1 VRLESIPLNNP
12 FLKKILAAGRLT
24 QQGKLAEATVAIQ
37 RALSSGSQAR
47 THTTPSWPMSAGAAV
62 VDAPLVL
69 DGLVR
74 ETITP
79 AHRGADTDA
88 TVADRVSTPER
99 VSTPGRFVASS
110 FTGATGTRAFKVFA
124 PAGFD
129 GESLPLVVMLHGCTQ
144 DPDDFAAGTRM
155 NELAQAEGF
164 FVLYPAQAA
173 RSNAHKCW
181 NWFSP
186 ADQRRGAGEPALLA
200 GMVRHVLQTHSI
212 DPDRVYVAGLS
223 AGGAMAAIL
232 ASEYPDLFAAAGVHS
247 GVAAGA
253 ASDVPSAFSVMK
265 NGPAA
270 APPWPS
276 ASATHWPTPAR
287 DAKSEARP
295 HPAPAPVI
303 VFHGDADATVT
314 AANGD
319 AVIAAALEGVEA
331 VAEKVAGNAT
341 TGQRR
346 TRRTVWRAADAGA
359 DAPTLAEHWV
369 VEGAPHAWSGG
380 ASAGSYTDPEGPD
393 ASREMLRFFL
403 AHPRRHP

>member
-1 VRLESIPLNNP
+1 MRLESISLKNP

-24 QQGKLAEATVAIQ
+24 RQGKLVEATVAIQ
-37 RALSSGSQAR
+37 RALLSGSQAG
-47 THTTPSWPMSAGAAV
+47 TYTAASWPTGAGAAV
-62 VDAPLVL
+62 MDSPLVL

-74 ETITP
+74 EAVTP
-79 AHRGADTDA
+79 TRRDDDADT

-110 FTGATGTRAFKVFA
+110 FTGATGTRAFKLFA
-124 PAGFD
+124 PADFE

-173 RSNAHKCW
+173 RSNSHKCW

-270 APPWPS
+270 APSWPS
-276 ASATHWPTPAR
+276 TGATHWPTPAR
-287 DAKSEARP
+287 DTKVDTPPRR
-295 HPAPAPVI
+295 APAPVI

-314 AANGD
+314 AVNGD
-319 AVIAAALEGVEA
+319 AVIAAALDGIDA
-331 VAEKVAGNAT
+331 VAEKVAGNADAD
-341 TGQRR
+341 QRR
-346 TRRTVWRAADAGA
+346 IRRTVWRAANASA
-359 DAPTLAEHWV
+359 DAPTLAEHWL

-380 ASAGSYTDPEGPD
+380 SPTGSYTDPEGPD

-403 AHPRRHP
+403 AHPRRHG

>member
-1 VRLESIPLNNP
+1 MRLESLPLKNP
-12 FLKKILAAGRLT
+12 FLSKIMAAGRLT
-24 QQGKLAEATVAIQ
+24 RQGKLAEATVAIQ
-37 RALSSGSQAR
+37 RALSGSQAR
-47 THTTPSWPMSAGAAV
+47 THTRTAWPVGAGAAV
-62 VDAPLVL
+62 LDSPLVL

-74 ETITP
+74 DAEAPPRPSGDT
-79 AHRGADTDA
+79 GAA
-88 TVADRVSTPER
+88 VADRVS
-99 VSTPGRFVASS
+99 VPGRFVASS
-110 FTGATGTRAFKVFA
+110 FTGATGTRAFKLFA
-124 PAGFD
+124 PAGFE
-129 GESLPLVVMLHGCTQ
+129 GESLPLVVMLHGCSQ
-144 DPDDFAAGTRM
+144 SPDDFAAGTQM

-186 ADQRRGAGEPALLA
+186 ADQRRGTGEPALLA

-212 DPDRVYVAGLS
+212 DSDRVYVAGLS

-253 ASDVPSAFSVMK
+253 ASDVSSAFSVMK

-276 ASATHWPTPAR
+276 AGATQWPTPAR
-287 DAKSEARP
+287 DAKADAAPRR
-295 HPAPAPVI
+295 APAPVI

-319 AVIAAALEGVEA
+319 AVVAAALDGVEA
-331 VAEKVAGNAT
+331 VAENVVGNGAAGE
-341 TGQRR
+341 RHV
-346 TRRTVWRAADAGA
+346 RRTVWRAADAGA
-359 DAPTLAEHWV
+359 DAPTLAEHWL
-369 VEGAPHAWSGG
+369 VEGASHAWSGG
-380 ASAGSYTDPEGPD
+380 APAGSYTDPEGPD

-403 AHPRRHP
+403 AHPRRRS

>member
-1 VRLESIPLNNP
+1 MRLESIPLNNP

-24 QQGKLAEATVAIQ
+24 RQGKLAEATVAIQ
-37 RALSSGSQAR
+37 RALASGSQAR
-47 THTTPSWPMSAGAAV
+47 THTSTSWPVGAGAAV
-62 VDAPLVL
+62 ADSPLVL

-74 ETITP
+74 EAVAP
-79 AHRGADTDA
+79 AHRGDDPDT

-110 FTGATGTRAFKVFA
+110 FTGATGTRAFKLFA

-173 RSNAHKCW
+173 RSNSHKCW

-270 APPWPS
+270 APSWPS

-287 DAKSEARP
+287 DAKAEARP

-403 AHPRRHP
+403 AHPRRHR

>member
-1 VRLESIPLNNP
+1 LLHCSKVRLESLPLKNP
-12 FLKKILAAGRLT
+12 FLSKIMAAGRLT
-24 QQGKLAEATVAIQ
+24 RQGKLAEATVAIQ
-37 RALSSGSQAR
+37 RALSGSQAR
-47 THTTPSWPMSAGAAV
+47 THTRTAWPVGAGAAV
-62 VDAPLVL
+62 IDSPLVL

-74 ETITP
+74 DAEASPRRSGDT
-79 AHRGADTDA
+79 GAA
-88 TVADRVSTPER
+88 VADRVSA
-99 VSTPGRFVASS
+99 PGRFVASS
-110 FTGATGTRAFKVFA
+110 FTGATGTRAFKLFA
-124 PAGFD
+124 PAGFE
-129 GESLPLVVMLHGCTQ
+129 GESLPLVVMLHGCSQ
-144 DPDDFAAGTRM
+144 SPDDFAAGTRM

-186 ADQRRGAGEPALLA
+186 ADQRRGIGEPALLA

-270 APPWPS
+270 APSWPS

-287 DAKSEARP
+287 DAKAEARP

-403 AHPRRHP
+403 AHPRRHR